1 MPDFILQASPTSFG
15 KSLKLPKLQNTL
27 YTLKRCGLCLGTNL
41 LSSYDNRK
49 GEGEE
54 TTKKHTW
61 FFPMVNWSI
70 PLRFL
75 DISHTI
81 YSGELPKS
89 IGKIGRAHV

>member
-1 MPDFILQASPTSFG
+1 M
-15 KSLKLPKLQNTL
+15 LPKFQNTL
-27 YTLKRCGLCLGTNL
+27 YTLNVCELCLGTNL

-89 IGKIGRAHV
+89 IGKMKFIQHFL